1 MGKVAGAQN
10 FDGRNWHE
18 QHIAKRTRAALDE
31 QDRAFAERHA
41 GDTLAELACYLR
53 RCAEHWG
60 RSPAPCEIV
69 GGSYIAE
76 RFGSWSDALRAA
88 HLNPAYSHPHNR
100 SNGRYQREKKRK
112 SSCTGWSGTPNG
124 RNGKRKIWN
133 ASASTPH
140 GRRPSRRTSLA
151 KPSRQR
157 PLSERQAI
165 SVSTLPKRQRVYNK
179 NSLRRKT
186 T

>member
-69 GGSYIAE
+69 GGSYIAD
-76 RFGSWSDALRAA
+76 RFGRTL
-88 HLNPAYSHPHNR
+88 
-100 SNGRYQREKKRK
+100 
-112 SSCTGWSGTPNG
+112 C
-124 RNGKRKIWN
+124 
-133 ASASTPH
+133 
-140 GRRPSRRTSLA
+140 GRRT
-151 KPSRQR
+151 
-157 PLSERQAI
+157 
-165 SVSTLPKRQRVYNK
+165 
-179 NSLRRKT
+179 
-186 T
+186 

>member
-41 GDTLAELACYLR
+41 GDPLAELACYLR

-100 SNGRYQREKKRK
+100 SNGR
-112 SSCTGWSGTPNG
+112 
-124 RNGKRKIWN
+124 
-133 ASASTPH
+133 
-140 GRRPSRRTSLA
+140 
-151 KPSRQR
+151 
-157 PLSERQAI
+157 
-165 SVSTLPKRQRVYNK
+165 
-179 NSLRRKT
+179 
-186 T
+186 

>member
-100 SNGRYQREKKRK
+100 SNGRYQREKK
-112 SSCTGWSGTPNG
+112 N
-124 RNGKRKIWN
+124 
-133 ASASTPH
+133 
-140 GRRPSRRTSLA
+140 L
-151 KPSRQR
+151 
-157 PLSERQAI
+157 E
-165 SVSTLPKRQRVYNK
+165 RQRVNAARAAAK
-179 NSLRRKT
+179 QADEPCEAEPTEAAL
-186 T
+186 

>member
-69 GGSYIAE
+69 GGSYIAD

-100 SNGRYQREKKRK
+100 SNGRYQREKK
-112 SSCTGWSGTPNG
+112 N
-124 RNGKRKIWN
+124 
-133 ASASTPH
+133 
-140 GRRPSRRTSLA
+140 L
-151 KPSRQR
+151 
-157 PLSERQAI
+157 E
-165 SVSTLPKRQRVYNK
+165 RQRVNAARAAAK
-179 NSLRRKT
+179 QADEPCEAEPTEAAL
-186 T
+186 

>member
-100 SNGRYQREKKRK
+100 SNDINGKRNAK
-112 SSCTGWSGTPNG
+112 SSCTGWSGTQNG
-124 RNGKRKIWN
+124 RNGKRKIWS
-133 ASASTPH
+133 ASGSTPH

>member
-41 GDTLAELACYLR
+41 GDPLAELACYLR

-100 SNGRYQREKKRK
+100 SNGRYQREKKRQIELYRVERDAK
-112 SSCTGWSGTPNG
+112 RAEREKKNLERQRINTK
-124 RNGKRKIWN
+124 RNR
-133 ASASTPH
+133 TH
-140 GRRPSRRTSLA
+140 GSRYRTSFFGS
-151 KPSRQR
+151 K
-157 PLSERQAI
+157 
-165 SVSTLPKRQRVYNK
+165 TLP
-179 NSLRRKT
+179 
-186 T
+186 